1 MMDSFLTN
9 MLHKTLTDGMESCG
23 LLVDC
28 CDCCFYQP
36 FGLSF
41 WRHPFTAEDALW
53 ASDVMLN
60 FSKSVLMKKQ
70 THLHLGWREVE
81 RISSKFSRLSKLFLQ
96 RVLIYLDKTVYRF
109 IWSAACHYIKWNSGL
124 FDCPAHIWWYALC
137 IIHYEGHL
145 QSFGTATEQC
155 LCVSGVFS
163 NSIPRPSEIWIN

>member
-1 MMDSFLTN
+1 MEWSRVDYLWIVVIVVFISRLDS
-9 MLHKTLTDGMESCG
+9 HSDGTHSLQRMH
-23 LLVDC
+23 
-28 CDCCFYQP
+28 
-36 FGLSF
+36 
-41 WRHPFTAEDALW
+41 WW

-81 RISSKFSRLSKLFLQ
+81 CISSKFSRLSKLFLQ